1 MQVEMFRA
9 STGKKMSTST
19 IVKRKSSRQKFLR
32 SDQWIF
38 LSNLI
43 HSFKEYN
50 RFTTFPQYFHHQ
62 NRLPLKLRFKIAS
75 IHQTITQMDFNRLET
90 NFDKNNASFQQ
101 TIQEILFWHSSFIS
115 HSLRCSF
122 IKKSSSF
129 DPTGDEILN
138 KLILSILIFSIVDDE
153 DHRNEYSLLV
163 RDLPTSIRFHDHYIE
178 LTWQYISCTY
188 SVEGAIRCF
197 SHLNRSLLKIYP
209 LMVNALD
216 VLLSQNILDSLL
228 TQTEHILLSSSST

>member
-1 MQVEMFRA
+1 MFRA
-9 STGKKMSTST
+9 STGKKTSTSL
-19 IVKRKSSRQKFLR
+19 KQKSSHQNLLR

-50 RFTTFPQYFHHQ
+50 RFTTFTKYFHHQ
-62 NRLPLKLRFKIAS
+62 HRLPLKLRFKIGS
-75 IHQTITQMDFNRLET
+75 IHQTITHMDFNHLET
-90 NFDKNNASFQQ
+90 NLEKNNASFQQ
-101 TIQEILFWHSSFIS
+101 TIQEILFWHSSFIT

-122 IKKSSSF
+122 MSKSSSF
-129 DPTGDEILN
+129 DATGDDILN
-138 KLILSILIFSIVDDE
+138 KLILSILILSIVDGE

-163 RDLPTSIRFHDHYIE
+163 QDLPTFIRLHDNYIE
-178 LTWQYISCTY
+178 LIWQYISCTY